1 MFVQT
6 KDYVAATLHAWNN
19 CPSIVKKQLDK
30 QQAEIAELNS
40 KLKEAELKLVMR
52 KNEFEKSQNAAL
64 KNELMKHKE
73 KIEGIYKLKLE
84 DEKRKIL
91 KQRVD
96 EIDRLMKENK
106 KMNAKIGAKW

>member
-1 MFVQT
+1 
-6 KDYVAATLHAWNN
+6 
-19 CPSIVKKQLDK
+19 
-30 QQAEIAELNS
+30 
-40 KLKEAELKLVMR
+40 
-52 KNEFEKSQNAAL
+52 
-64 KNELMKHKE
+64 MKHKE

-106 KMNAKIGAKW
+106 KMNAKIGAKWWLIKVSLTSLNEN